1 MDYELEVARD
11 NAQASPDAA
20 LVQEGNNLTTEIL
33 KENDPA
39 KLEDLTNLFNIN
51 QKKKNI
57 ARLNRL
63 SNLLELID
71 TEAIERI
78 TAYPDA
84 IDNDQLI
91 SYMNATQNAIKISNN
106 NISQD
111 APLIQINNTKNE
123 IRVDTET
130 SGLDRASR
138 ARVLEVVNSILNS
151 AKNDE
156 VIDVTPNQFIFGVY
170 FYIIIY
176 YGGVYEERCTTILY
190 SSTETI

>member
-1 MDYELEVARD
+1 MDYELEVA
-11 NAQASPDAA
+11 QDAA
-20 LVQEGNNLTTEIL
+20 LVSPEASLVQEGNDITKNIL
-33 KENDPA
+33 QENDPA

-57 ARLNRL
+57 ARINRL

-84 IDNDQLI
+84 VDNDQLI

-106 NISQD
+106 NVTQE
-111 APLIQINNTKNE
+111 APLIQINNTKTE
-123 IRVDTET
+123 ISVNTES

-151 AKNDE
+151 AKSED
-156 VIDVTPNQFIFGVY
+156 VVDVTPN
-170 FYIIIY
+170 
-176 YGGVYEERCTTILY
+176 
-190 SSTETI
+190 

>member
-11 NAQASPDAA
+11 NALASPDAA

-106 NISQD
+106 SISQD

-156 VIDVTPNQFIFGVY
+156 VIDVTPN
-170 FYIIIY
+170 
-176 YGGVYEERCTTILY
+176 
-190 SSTETI
+190 

>member
-1 MDYELEVARD
+1 MDYELEVA
-11 NAQASPDAA
+11 QDAA
-20 LVQEGNNLTTEIL
+20 LTSPEASLVEEGNDMTKNIL
-33 KENDPA
+33 QENDPA

-57 ARLNRL
+57 ARINRL

-106 NISQD
+106 NVTQE
-111 APLIQINNTKNE
+111 APLIQINNTK
-123 IRVDTET
+123 TET
-130 SGLDRASR
+130 SVNAESSGLDRASR

-151 AKNDE
+151 AKSEED
-156 VIDVTPNQFIFGVY
+156 VIDVTPN
-170 FYIIIY
+170 
-176 YGGVYEERCTTILY
+176 
-190 SSTETI
+190 

>member
-11 NAQASPDAA
+11 NALASPDAA

-111 APLIQINNTKNE
+111 APLIQINNTRNE

-156 VIDVTPNQFIFGVY
+156 VIDVTPN
-170 FYIIIY
+170 
-176 YGGVYEERCTTILY
+176 
-190 SSTETI
+190 

>member
-11 NAQASPDAA
+11 NALTSPDAA

-106 NISQD
+106 HISQD

-156 VIDVTPNQFIFGVY
+156 VIDVTP
-170 FYIIIY
+170 
-176 YGGVYEERCTTILY
+176 E
-190 SSTETI
+190 